1 MAAPMKTISC
11 HLKLRRT
18 ALNLLTRHRYFSTTN
33 RKEKGLVLG
42 VYEGDDEILLTKAT
56 EKFDNKVNKKLTNG
70 IQLVKKKLK
79 KGKSRT
85 FYGLDAEFSTVTAVC
100 IGKKGIGYNE
110 LEGLDEGRDQIRIAV
125 ARAVRQLQDIG
136 ETEVEVDPCG
146 DAEAAAEGSV
156 LSLHSYDELKSED
169 KQKPQVKVK
178 CYTQFS
184 QDRDKTSDLWT
195 RGVYL
200 AEGQMFASKL
210 MEMPANKL
218 TPTIFS
224 QIVSE
229 RLSNTKKVS
238 VTVRDTEW
246 IKSQKMESFL
256 SVAKGS
262 DEPPVFLEMEYK
274 GTNSSNSPVALVGK
288 GVTFDS
294 GGISIKPSANMDMM
308 RADMGGAAC
317 VAGSLLAVARLNLP
331 IYIKAF
337 IPLCENM
344 PSGKA
349 TKPGDVVT
357 ARNGKTI
364 QVDNTDAEGR
374 LILADALCYADTFN
388 PTAVLDMATLTVS
401 TIADTF
407 NPTAVLDMATLK
419 VSRFVDT
426 CNPTAVLD
434 MATLTGKE
442 VLLAC
447 NTTAVLDM
455 AKLTGTVD
463 MATLTGKKFVD
474 TCNPI
479 AVLDMATLTEF
490 NPTAVL
496 DMATLTGAI
505 DVALGSAVT
514 GVFSNSNTMWEL
526 LQKAGSRTGD
536 RVWRMPLLQHYSK
549 QVTESQLAD
558 VNNIGKYARSGG
570 ACTAAAFL
578 KEFVTAKQWMHLD
591 IAGVMMNQDEVPYLS
606 KGMSG
611 RPTRTVVEFLKLL
624 SEQS

>member
-18 ALNLLTRHRYFSTTN
+18 ALNLITRHRYFSTTN

-169 KQKPQVKVK
+169 KQKPQVKVI

-184 QDRDKTSDLWT
+184 QDRDKTRDLWT

-229 RLSNTKKVS
+229 RLSNTNKVS

-262 DEPPVFLEMEYK
+262 EEPPVFLEMEYK

-374 LILADALCYADTFN
+374 LILADALCYADT
-388 PTAVLDMATLTVS
+388 
-401 TIADTF
+401 
-407 NPTAVLDMATLK
+407 
-419 VSRFVDT
+419 
-426 CNPTAVLD
+426 
-434 MATLTGKE
+434 
-442 VLLAC
+442 
-447 NTTAVLDM
+447 
-455 AKLTGTVD
+455 
-463 MATLTGKKFVD
+463 
-474 TCNPI
+474 
-479 AVLDMATLTEF
+479 F

>member
-18 ALNLLTRHRYFSTTN
+18 ALNLVSRHRYFSTTT

-42 VYEGDDEILLTKAT
+42 VYEGEDETLLTNAA
-56 EKFDNKVNKKLTNG
+56 EKFDNKVDKKLTNG

-85 FYGLDAEFSTVTAVC
+85 FYGLDGEFSTVTAVC

-110 LEGLDEGRDQIRIAV
+110 LEGLDEGRDQIRSAV
-125 ARAVRQLQDIG
+125 ASAVRQLRDIG

-169 KQKPQVKVK
+169 KRKPQVKVN

-184 QDRDKTSDLWT
+184 QDRDRTSDLWT

-200 AEGQMFASKL
+200 AEGQLFASKL

-229 RLSNTKKVS
+229 RLSSTKKVS

-256 SVAKGS
+256 CVAKGS

-294 GGISIKPSANMDMM
+294 GGISIKPSASMDMM

-344 PSGKA
+344 PSGNA
-349 TKPGDVVT
+349 VKPGDVVT

-374 LILADALCYADTFN
+374 LILADALCYADT
-388 PTAVLDMATLTVS
+388 
-401 TIADTF
+401 
-407 NPTAVLDMATLK
+407 
-419 VSRFVDT
+419 
-426 CNPTAVLD
+426 
-434 MATLTGKE
+434 
-442 VLLAC
+442 
-447 NTTAVLDM
+447 
-455 AKLTGTVD
+455 
-463 MATLTGKKFVD
+463 
-474 TCNPI
+474 
-479 AVLDMATLTEF
+479 F